1 MDTYYKEPVNTTLSV
16 KSALVLGAL
25 VTATTVLGVAHGK
38 HTEKTASRVDS
49 FTVHNTLK
57 IGRREDELS

>member
-1 MDTYYKEPVNTTLSV
+1 MDSYYIEPVNTTLSV
-16 KSALVLGAL
+16 KSALVLGVL
-25 VTATTVLGVAHGK
+25 VTAK

>member
-1 MDTYYKEPVNTTLSV
+1 MDNYYIEPANTTLSV

-49 FTVHNTLK
+49 YAVHNMLK
-57 IGRREDELS
+57 IGRREDDLS